1 MVAPGYFEAMRIP
14 LVAGRAPRPDGPAAV
29 PNPVLVSSALARRL
43 APDGT
48 VVGRRVRRADADGER
63 STIVG
68 VTADVPRRHVAG
80 ETLEAV
86 YVPILDRPA
95 YAGRV
100 PRRMTLVVRADIP
113 PTSLVPSV
121 RRIVRELRPDLPL
134 VAVRTMDRVVADSM
148 TRTSFTMALLLV
160 AAASAL
166 LLGGVGLYGV
176 VSYTVGRRT
185 REIGLRVALGA
196 RTADV
201 RRMVVR
207 EGAAVA
213 AIGLA
218 LGAPAAL
225 LLSRLLDSLLFEVSP
240 TDPFTLVLTAA
251 LLFGVALLASD
262 LPARRA
268 ARLDPVTALRAE

>member
-1 MVAPGYFEAMRIP
+1 
-14 LVAGRAPRPDGPAAV
+14 
-29 PNPVLVSSALARRL
+29 
-43 APDGT
+43 
-48 VVGRRVRRADADGER
+48 
-63 STIVG
+63 
-68 VTADVPRRHVAG
+68 
-80 ETLEAV
+80 
-86 YVPILDRPA
+86 
-95 YAGRV
+95 
-100 PRRMTLVVRADIP
+100 ADIP

-262 LPARRA
+262 LPARCA

>member
-1 MVAPGYFEAMRIP
+1 MRIP

-48 VVGRRVRRADADGER
+48 VVGRRVRRAD
-63 STIVG
+63 
-68 VTADVPRRHVAG
+68 
-80 ETLEAV
+80 
-86 YVPILDRPA
+86 
-95 YAGRV
+95 
-100 PRRMTLVVRADIP
+100 ADIP

-262 LPARRA
+262 LPARCA